1 MAKAEAGRA
10 KRGNFLTNYFKETR
24 AELRKVNW
32 PSQQEAR
39 TLTLVVLSVT
49 IAMAFLLGFLDLMF
63 ERLLNGIVNLN
74 WLAVALSALIVI
86 GMFVAGYFV
95 TREE

>member
-1 MAKAEAGRA
+1 MAKAETSRV

-39 TLTLVVLSVT
+39 ILTLVVLAVT
-49 IAMAFLLGFLDLMF
+49 VAMAFLLGFLDF
-63 ERLLNGIVNLN
+63 VFDRLLNGIVNLN
-74 WLAVALSALIVI
+74 LLAIVLSVLIVT
-86 GMFVAGYFV
+86 GMFVAGFVV